1 MRRRC
6 VGPAVIVIGMLGGS
20 PALAQ
25 GTDTS
30 IDVQNYRPSP
40 GPGNYLGVMGS
51 DVAPHVQIGFTLDF
65 NYQHKPLV
73 FESDDGDVVSEAVK
87 YQATLDFLWALGL
100 FNVLQIGVALPVVIA
115 QDGQGLSELSEDATK
130 LSTTAIRDLR
140 LHLKGRLLG
149 GGKLGGGKGGID
161 RDGPGLALSV
171 ALSVP
176 TGNDESFAGDRTVT
190 VDPVLVF
197 DYRIKFFK
205 FALNAGV
212 RVRQMS
218 RVADFDMGHQ
228 LLYGAGLG
236 FMLVDKRLHLL
247 AEFEGGYNLNGDS
260 PTSIR
265 IPMEARA
272 AVGWAFLKGKDL
284 QLLVGGGMGFGQA
297 PTVPQFRVLL
307 SLRYAPLNADADGDG
322 VVDRDDLCPN
332 DPEDKDDFDDM
343 DGCPDP
349 DNDDDGLEDAS
360 DSCPD
365 DAEDQD
371 GFEDDDGCPEGDNDG
386 DGVEDAA
393 DGCPADAEDPDGFE
407 DEDGCPDLDNDQD
420 GVPDGQDKCPEEV
433 EDRDGFEDE
442 DGCADPDNDGD
453 GLADDVDQC
462 PDGAEDQDGFEDED
476 GCPDLDNDQDG
487 VPDDQDKCPDKA
499 EVLNGVDDDDGCP
512 DKGQA
517 LVIIEKDQIKITQQI
532 KFKKNSAEIKKGKS
546 FQILDVV
553 AGILESAPQIKVEVQ
568 GHTDDTGER
577 DYNLKLSQE
586 RAESVVAYL
595 VEKGISP
602 ERLVARGYGP
612 DVPIADNSTKA
623 GQTEN
628 RRVEFH
634 VIGDTGAAKAEP
646 VAKPPEPAA
655 PGGKKVDVE
664 YPD

>member
-420 GVPDGQDKCPEEV
+420 GVPD
-433 EDRDGFEDE
+433 
-442 DGCADPDNDGD
+442 
-453 GLADDVDQC
+453 
-462 PDGAEDQDGFEDED
+462 
-476 GCPDLDNDQDG
+476 
-487 VPDDQDKCPDKA
+487 DQDKCPDKA